1 MQNEADKAQDQ
12 DIKSLSKKLISLSSL
27 VGQINTIQGEHT
39 ESLMKIQEVQT
50 GLETSQNEM

>member
-27 VGQINTIQGEHT
+27 VGQINTI
-39 ESLMKIQEVQT
+39 
-50 GLETSQNEM
+50 